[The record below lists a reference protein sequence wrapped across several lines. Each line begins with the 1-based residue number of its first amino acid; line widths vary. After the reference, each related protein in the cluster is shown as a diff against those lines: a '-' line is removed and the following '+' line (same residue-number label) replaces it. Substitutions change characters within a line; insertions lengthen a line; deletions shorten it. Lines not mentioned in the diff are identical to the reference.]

1 MSTESAAQ
9 SQSAPAPGARD
20 HSGWRL
26 TAGILGRTWLWFV
39 GACLVVT
46 LAPMLLG
53 WRPYVIESG
62 SMLPRIA
69 VGDVVLSSP
78 ESDPQVLLGRVTVF
92 TDPADPAHVKTH
104 RIVSVNSDGTLTSK
118 GDANPTVDS
127 APVPVSDV
135 RGLGRL
141 LVRFVGL
148 PLIWAQTGQWLW
160 LGLFALSVLVAAQ
173 LTARDRED
181 DDPDPGDGPDGDVM
195 PLPGRIGQSSSTSI
209 AASRPTDPG
218 LARHARA
225 PRRWR
230 ARTAYVVLLTSILTV
245 PTAQASMAATSAS
258 TANAWTIGNW
268 DYATSVTDLSPYL
281 YWKLDETGT
290 RTRVAADSSGN
301 GNDGQYNPRGSATYF
316 TRGVTGAL
324 ATDTPNLAVTLENS
338 NACINTA
345 STTPISAPAQ
355 LTEIVWFSTTTTSG
369 GKMLGFEQPRTGIAQ
384 AGNGGTYD
392 RHLYMDGN
400 GKVWFGVY
408 NAGDSLISSPGP
420 LNDGAWHMAVGT
432 LGTGGMKL
440 YIDGVLVG
448 TNPNTVGEATTGWW
462 RAGCGNL
469 AGWGDG
475 WTGPNSPTSSSN
487 PARDYPFAGS
497 LDEIAIWNRVLTA
510 TEIRS
515 LYVSA

>member
-1 MSTESAAQ
+1 MPSPARRRALTFALAAALALAATLAGIRPAEAMYTDVVAG
-9 SQSAPAPGARD
+9 SAPIAYY
-20 HSGWRL
+20 RL
-26 TAGILGRTWLWFV
+26 GEAAGT
-39 GACLVVT
+39 T
-46 LAPMLLG
+46 M
-53 WRPYVIESG
+53 
-62 SMLPRIA
+62 
-69 VGDVVLSSP
+69 
-78 ESDPQVLLGRVTVF
+78 T
-92 TDPADPAHVKTH
+92 
-104 RIVSVNSDGTLTSK
+104 
-118 GDANPTVDS
+118 
-127 APVPVSDV
+127 
-135 RGLGRL
+135 
-141 LVRFVGL
+141 
-148 PLIWAQTGQWLW
+148 
-160 LGLFALSVLVAAQ
+160 
-173 LTARDRED
+173 
-181 DDPDPGDGPDGDVM
+181 
-195 PLPGRIGQSSSTSI
+195 
-209 AASRPTDPG
+209 
-218 LARHARA
+218 
-225 PRRWR
+225 
-230 ARTAYVVLLTSILTV
+230 
-245 PTAQASMAATSAS
+245 
-258 TANAWTIGNW
+258 
-268 DYATSVTDLSPYL
+268 
-281 YWKLDETGT
+281 
-290 RTRVAADSSGN
+290 DSSGN

-316 TRGVTGAL
+316 TRGITGAL

-345 STTPISAPAQ
+345 STTPISAPAR

-487 PARDYPFAGS
+487 PARNYPFAGS